1 MAELLNKPQ
10 TSLGTG
16 GFKGLADQLS
26 LPNHDLPETDST
38 QSFFTSLR
46 PEKVAW
52 NNDITQ

>member
-10 TSLGTG
+10 TSLGMG
-16 GFKGLADQLS
+16 GFKGPADQLP
-26 LPNHDLPETDST
+26 LPNHDFPETDSM